1 MSANAA
7 PVAVAA
13 GANPAA
19 NALKVAAK
27 PNGAPGAPGAAV
39 AAANGA
45 TPAAA
50 GAVNAAAAGA
60 AVTNAAAPGTPT
72 TLFKEIIEEIVKVL
86 TEKKPYKESLII
98 PMDEVIAKIKAA
110 IPTTGGSRKRSKKAK
125 RRRTS
130 RK

>member
-1 MSANAA
+1 MSATAA

-13 GANPAA
+13 AAGKNPAA
-19 NALKVAAK
+19 NAATAATATA
-27 PNGAPGAPGAAV
+27 AP
-39 AAANGA
+39 
-45 TPAAA
+45 
-50 GAVNAAAAGA
+50 AAAGA
-60 AVTNAAAPGTPT
+60 AVNAAAGEAATTNAAAPGTPT

-86 TEKKPYKESLII
+86 TEKKPYKESLQK
-98 PMDEVIAKIKAA
+98 PMDDVIEKIKAA